1 MNDYPTGKLIDK
13 FIEIRDYVSAKE
25 KELEDHLKTY
35 KDGME
40 NIKNELL
47 DRLNKEAQQSFKS
60 TSGAIAFKQLKMYTR
75 VTNREEWISWLATHW
90 DEGRD
95 MLTTHVSKDAIKS
108 YTEDGKGVPAGVE
121 ITQVYDVNIR
131 KG

>member
-13 FIEIRDYVSAKE
+13 FLEIRDYVSSKE
-25 KELEDHLKTY
+25 KELEDHLKVY
-35 KDGME
+35 KDGML

-47 DRLNKEAQQSFKS
+47 DRLNKEGQQSAKS
-60 TSGAIAFKQLKMYTR
+60 ASGAIVFKQLKTHCR
-75 VTNREEWISWLATHW
+75 VTNREEWIAWLATHW

-95 MLTTHVSKDAIKS
+95 MLTTHVSKDAVKS
-108 YTEDGKGVPAGVE
+108 YAENDKGIPAGVE
-121 ITQVYDVNIR
+121 ITQIYDVNVR